1 MRIILSRRDGIH
13 RKDTMPPSNATI
25 KRLFA
30 MSGNKCA
37 FPDCQVH
44 ISEED
49 GTIIGEVCHI
59 EADKPGGPRYNSAQT
74 DEKRQAFEN
83 LILMCANHHKVI
95 DSNPGSYT
103 VTRLKET
110 KTSHELRYA
119 DSKVPSDDIV
129 SKLLQPLSITGTF
142 HGPTVFSQ
150 GQMGGQT
157 AYQIENYGLRP
168 RQITQ
173 ASGDAL
179 VSELQKYPSENFHIQ
194 YVGGDHEILD
204 FAETLEAVLVDA
216 KWKSGGM
223 GCVNRHPPLVRWG
236 IRLFAPDIPGAQ
248 CFLEWI
254 IRNGFRVDP
263 HIGERSSVTI
273 QIGPNR

>member
-1 MRIILSRRDGIH
+1 MPLS
-13 RKDTMPPSNATI
+13 SATI

-37 FPDCQVH
+37 FPDCQVR

-74 DEKRQAFEN
+74 DEERQAFEN
-83 LILMCANHHKVI
+83 LILICANHHKVI
-95 DSNPGSYT
+95 DSNPESYT
-103 VTRLKET
+103 VTKLIELKT
-110 KTSHELRYA
+110 IHEQRYA
-119 DSKVPSDDIV
+119 NGKVPSDDIV
-129 SKLLQPLSITGTF
+129 SKLLQPFSITGPF

-150 GQMGGQT
+150 NQMGGQT
-157 AYQIENYGLRP
+157 AMHIENFGLRP
-168 RQITQ
+168 RRITQ

-179 VSELQKYPSENFHIQ
+179 VTELQKHPSETFSIH
-194 YVGGDHEILD
+194 YVDNDHEILD

-236 IRLFAPDIPGAQ
+236 IRLFVPDSPGAQ
-248 CFLEWI
+248 CFLEWL
-254 IRNGFRVDP
+254 IRNGFRVEP
-263 HIGERSSVTI
+263 HSGERGSVTI